1 MAVSLRLA
9 PQERITEQ
17 SRDLEALDVHDEAD
31 QDIGH
36 RLKQDLDIAWREYNR
51 AKMNFE
57 DMTREVRSAFPRP
70 DSVFRL
76 QQAAKESD
84 QAVAKYSRA
93 LERFAQFTLYRLYP
107 KGMNLT

>member
-17 SRDLEALDVHDEAD
+17 SRDLGELDVHDEAD

-36 RLKQDLDIAWREYNR
+36 RLKEDLDIAWREYNS
-51 AKMNFE
+51 AKKKFE

-70 DSVFRL
+70 DTVFRL
-76 QQAAKESD
+76 QQAGKESD
-84 QAVAKYSRA
+84 QAVANYSRA
-93 LERFAQFTLYRLYP
+93 LERFAQFILYRLRP
-107 KGMNLT
+107 KGMNLS